1 MNLHLTH
8 THTHTHAAT
17 HTRTHARTHHARTHH
32 ARTHTHMERFG
43 AATAQ
48 PECAVPVKSRRRA
61 PCDSAVALW
70 IPRTARVRFGASV
83 CIRCSVQLDY
93 GTTAWGR
100 IHTAANPRF
109 EPGARIIID
118 RVISGSE
125 RIAAPAKISL
135 IFAAFDSRRE
145 WCAFVWLSS
154 DLNKKK
160 RGTNVRDVRDS
171 TRENAA
177 ATNTRPPG
185 ASFRHARWV
194 SSWFCSWCLQ
204 LDLVRSTLNEREYN
218 QVTRL
223 TLKLY

>member
-1 MNLHLTH
+1 
-8 THTHTHAAT
+8 
-17 HTRTHARTHHARTHH
+17 
-32 ARTHTHMERFG
+32 MERFG

-125 RIAAPAKISL
+125 RTAAPAKISL

-145 WCAFVWLSS
+145 WCAFVPLIVKWF
-154 DLNKKK
+154 KQEKK
-160 RGTNVRDVRDS
+160 R
-171 TRENAA
+171 
-177 ATNTRPPG
+177 
-185 ASFRHARWV
+185 
-194 SSWFCSWCLQ
+194 
-204 LDLVRSTLNEREYN
+204 NERERRE
-218 QVTRL
+218 RL
-223 TLKLY
+223 NEGKCCRHEYSASWCFFSSCKVSVFLIPLLMSPTWSCPIDTQWTWI